1 MCLLHLSNNVHICTH
16 LISPLK
22 TVKSTVTSEC
32 TVWADSKTHSTRPK
46 VTRFIFLEREVTS
59 SLPNKYANLFLTKVS
74 VFTIAVFQEKF
85 SNALADLK
93 ENYVN
98 RYTIYLVRQ
107 VLEKI
112 FQKNMISRSQEMWG
126 VRKCFDNGYY
136 VYTLKMISQLL
147 KIKFQKLK

>member
-1 MCLLHLSNNVHICTH
+1 MTKC
-16 LISPLK
+16 
-22 TVKSTVTSEC
+22 
-32 TVWADSKTHSTRPK
+32 
-46 VTRFIFLEREVTS
+46 IFLERKVTS

-74 VFTIAVFQEKF
+74 NFTVGVFQEKF

-112 FQKNMISRSQEMWG
+112 FQKNMISRSQEM
-126 VRKCFDNGYY
+126 
-136 VYTLKMISQLL
+136 
-147 KIKFQKLK
+147 